1 MSNPA
6 NSGVIVGRLAAD
18 PKFIKHSKGN
28 SGTALLTVYAEDNYT
43 RRDGTRGSV
52 RIDLEDYIVD
62 ANNPGP
68 YSFLRKGMLVAV
80 NYSVANNDYT
90 DKQGKKHY
98 GMRLV
103 VERNGIKSLESRGAV
118 AQREQRAAQA
128 QNQAPA
134 QNQQPAQAEQAE
146 QGAPAP
152 GIGQEQQAAQPAQP
166 QAQAQ
171 TFNQLQEQ
179 GAPAQA
185 QADNVPF

>member
-6 NSGVIVGRLAAD
+6 NSGNIVGRLAAD

-80 NYSVANNDYT
+80 NYAVANNDYT
-90 DKQGKKHY
+90 DKQGNKHY

-103 VERNGIKSLESRGAV
+103 VERNGIKSLESRDAV

-128 QNQAPA
+128 QNQHPA
-134 QNQQPAQAEQAE
+134 QAE

-166 QAQAQ
+166 QAQ